1 MTSMLGRGVDTPP
14 VVPVQRAAE
23 HLFVDGGDGAMTTY
37 SELLRDP
44 RWQKKRLE
52 VLEDANWTCTRCY
65 DDETELHVHH
75 LRYRWNVKP
84 WDYDL
89 DELRCLCKTCH
100 ARETAAWSLLKDKLM
115 LEAPAS
121 VLVPLVAGYMVG
133 IGFLWDQSEEAL
145 SAKAMAESTFRI
157 GVLAATLDTLPD
169 DLFGDVIEAIG
180 EADHRSTRRMRAF
193 AESMKSDGPSNA

>member
-1 MTSMLGRGVDTPP
+1 MTSMLGSGLQAAP
-14 VVPVQRAAE
+14 VIPSNGHAE
-23 HLFVDGGDGAMTTY
+23 HLQTDGGDGAMSTY
-37 SELLRDP
+37 AELLRDP

-52 VLEDANWTCTRCY
+52 VLEDANWTCTRCH

-75 LRYRWNVKP
+75 LRYRWNAKP

-157 GVLAATLDTLPD
+157 GALAAVLDTLPD

-180 EADHRSTRRMRAF
+180 EAEHRSNRRTRAF
-193 AESMKSDGPSNA
+193 VDSLKASK